1 MAAARSICARQ
12 RGSRTGTG
20 TGNQHGRK
28 HGGTRRQ
35 APSTPGWLT
44 VYLIDTNV
52 LSEVIRPRPNLK
64 VVRQLLTTDPAL
76 RFASDITRY
85 ELRYGAMLR
94 SDGGMLWARIAQHI
108 LPLVRWLPVDEAVVL
123 AAADLGATLRRAGQ
137 TIAWPDLML
146 AATASAHGLTVVTR
160 NLRHFDRVP
169 GALVENWFPPESGQA
184 A

>member
-1 MAAARSICARQ
+1 M
-12 RGSRTGTG
+12 
-20 TGNQHGRK
+20 
-28 HGGTRRQ
+28 
-35 APSTPGWLT
+35 
-44 VYLIDTNV
+44 YLIDTNV

-64 VVRQLLTTDPAL
+64 VVRQLLATDPAL
-76 RFASDITRY
+76 RFASDVTRY

-94 SDGGMLWARIAQHI
+94 DDGGTLWARIAQHI

-169 GALVENWFPPESGQA
+169 GTLVENWFPPA
-184 A
+184 PANPA